1 MGRSLEKEKGSDEI
15 SSWKG
20 RSYCMNTK
28 RVPHYAMT
36 LGGYRTSLSYPVLSS
51 HSDMPEEERL
61 KIGITNGLMRISCG
75 IENTQDLVNDFLA
88 ALETAY
94 GA

>member
-20 RSYCMNTK
+20 RSDCMNTK

-51 HSDMPEEERL
+51 HSYLPREERL
-61 KIGITNGLMRISCG
+61 KIGITDGMMRVSVG
-75 IENTQDLVNDFLA
+75 MENTEDLVNDFMQ
-88 ALETAY
+88 ALEVF
-94 GA
+94 GK